1 MSLQKSADRLSLSRK
16 EEAFERQFL
25 RRLESWNEQ
34 NSWPGITLCIVLTWL
49 AWGVS
54 RLPFYPFTVAD
65 GHHPISIAALA
76 LAFGIIVGNC
86 LPSTI
91 NFKSGTNIIISR
103 ILPIGIILLGARL
116 DFYNLIRVGLSA
128 LMAALLTIGIVI
140 ALTHLMARVMGVD
153 DKLGLLI
160 GTGTAICGTSAIL
173 VAAPI
178 IEAEEEDVSCATAY
192 INLFGVTTMVAFP
205 ILAALFEMESQIF
218 GVWCGLSIHATPQV
232 IAAGFAHYSDG
243 QSAGE
248 IATIVK
254 LMRVSLLGPSVF
266 VLGVLYAIRRRK
278 HEVFVKHQKLN
289 YLTIIPT
296 FVLFFVGMALLR
308 TLGFFPEITLHMSD
322 QFILGQHNYT
332 IDLAG
337 MIGETSQWLIA
348 GALAGV
354 GLNTELRT
362 LRAVGL
368 KPFFLGLTSTILIGV
383 VGLLLAKLAIT
394 AIE

>member
-1 MSLQKSADRLSLSRK
+1 MSLQKSSDRLSLSRK

-25 RRLESWNEQ
+25 KRLESWNEQ
-34 NSWPGITLCIVLTWL
+34 NFWPGVILCIVLTWL

-76 LAFGIIVGNC
+76 LVFGIIAGNF

-91 NFKSGTNIIISR
+91 DFKSGTNIIISR
-103 ILPIGIILLGARL
+103 VLPIGIVLLGARL

-128 LMAALLTIGIVI
+128 LMAALLTIGLVIV
-140 ALTHLMARVMGVD
+140 LTHLIARFMGVD

-173 VAAPI
+173 VTAPI
-178 IEAEEEDVSCATAY
+178 IEAEEEEVSCSTTY
-192 INLFGVTTMVAFP
+192 INLFGVATMVAFP

-254 LMRVSLLGPSVF
+254 LTRVSLLGPSVF
-266 VLGVLYAIRRRK
+266 VLGALYAIQRRK

-289 YLTIIPT
+289 YLKLIPT
-296 FVLFFVGMALLR
+296 FVLFFMGMALLR

-337 MIGETSQWLIA
+337 MIGEISQWLIA
-348 GALAGV
+348 GALAAV

-362 LRAVGL
+362 LRALGL
-368 KPFFLGLTSTILIGV
+368 KPFLLGLTSTILIGV
-383 VGLLLAKLAIT
+383 VGLLLAKLAIAT
-394 AIE
+394 I

>member
-1 MSLQKSADRLSLSRK
+1 MSRK

-25 RRLESWNEQ
+25 KRLESWNKQ
-34 NSWPGITLCIVLTWL
+34 NFWPGVILCIVLTWL

-76 LAFGIIVGNC
+76 LVFGIITGNF

-91 NFKSGTNIIISR
+91 DFKSGTNIVISR
-103 ILPIGIILLGARL
+103 VLPIGIILLGARL

-128 LMAALLTIGIVI
+128 LMAALLTIGLVIVI
-140 ALTHLMARVMGVD
+140 THLIARFMGVD

-173 VAAPI
+173 VTAPI
-178 IEAEEEDVSCATAY
+178 IEAEEEDVSCSTAY
-192 INLFGVTTMVAFP
+192 INLFGVVTMVAFP

-254 LMRVSLLGPSVF
+254 LTRVSLLGPSVF
-266 VLGVLYAIRRRK
+266 VLGALYAIQRRK

-289 YLTIIPT
+289 YLKLIPT
-296 FVLFFVGMALLR
+296 FVLFFMGMALLR

-337 MIGETSQWLIA
+337 MIGEISQWLIA
-348 GALAGV
+348 GALAAV

-362 LRAVGL
+362 LRALGL
-368 KPFFLGLTSTILIGV
+368 KPFLLGLTSTILIGV
-383 VGLLLAKLAIT
+383 IGLLLAKLAIT
-394 AIE
+394 TI